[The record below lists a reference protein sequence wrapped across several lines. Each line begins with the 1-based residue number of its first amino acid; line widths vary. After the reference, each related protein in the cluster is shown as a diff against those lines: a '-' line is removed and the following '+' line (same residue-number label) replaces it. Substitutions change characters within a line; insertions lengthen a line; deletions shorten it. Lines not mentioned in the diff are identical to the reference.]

1 MTAQAEA
8 FQRRFNVSRE
18 TTDRLETYRQLLL
31 RWNPKINLVSKST
44 LADAW
49 KRHMVDSAQIF
60 ELAPEN
66 ARLWADFG
74 SGGGFPG
81 AVVAIMALEK
91 SPDMAITLVESDQ
104 RKAAFLR
111 TVIRETGAKA
121 AVLARRVEQVD
132 PLSANVVSARALA
145 PLTALLGFAETHM
158 ATGGT
163 AIFPKGATADKE
175 IAVALESWRFDCEKI
190 PSETDE
196 SGLILRIGDIERV

>member
-49 KRHMVDSAQIF
+49 KRHMVDSGQIF

-81 AVVAIMALEK
+81 AVIAIIALEK
-91 SPDMAITLVESDQ
+91 NPDMTTALVESDQ
-104 RKAAFLR
+104 RKATFLR

-121 AVLARRVEQVD
+121 TVLAKRIEQVD
-132 PLSANVVSARALA
+132 PLLADVVSARALA
-145 PLTALLGFAETHM
+145 PLTALLGFAEIHL

-196 SGLILRIGDIERV
+196 SGIILKIGYIERV